1 MSNWQPLE
9 SNCEVINKYLGE
21 IGLDTS
27 NFFFQDL
34 LSIEEWAQEMIA
46 KPVLG
51 LLFIYEITEKQEAF
65 RHKEEEALAKDGQ
78 VIAPGLFYM
87 KQYAANACGTVGV
100 FHILGNL
107 PQSHQSLLKENS
119 LLANFYAKV
128 QGKNAEEAGKIF
140 ENNDELKEK
149 HVSATEEGQTNVNEH
164 QDTCNHFIA
173 FVEKGGYIYELDG
186 RKKRPVNHG
195 PTSAETF
202 LQDACLVAKGFM
214 DREPEN
220 VNAGLIVLAPAPLE

>member
-9 SNCEVINKYLGE
+9 SNCEVINKYLSE

-27 NFFFQDL
+27 TFLFQDL
-34 LSIEEWAQEMIA
+34 LSIEDWAQEMIA

-51 LLFIYEITEKQEAF
+51 LLFIYEITDKQEEF
-65 RHKEEEALAKDGQ
+65 RHKEEAALAQDGQ
-78 VIAPGLFYM
+78 QVPADLFYM
-87 KQYAANACGTVGV
+87 KQFAQNACGTVGV

-107 PQSHQSLLKENS
+107 PPAHQALLKPASLLS
-119 LLANFYAKV
+119 NFYAKV
-128 QGKNAEEAGKIF
+128 QGKTAEEAGKIF

-149 HVSATEEGQTNVNEH
+149 HVSAAEEGHTNVNEH
-164 QDTCNHFIA
+164 QETCNHFIA
-173 FVEKGGYIYELDG
+173 IVQSGGFVFELDG

-202 LQDACLVAKGFM
+202 LADACAVAKSFM